1 MDAFISRKKRKLSVS
16 SQSPLKS
23 NTIDLVEDLSVPDDE
38 STDFKLALLSSLHPE
53 VEQQFLLEM
62 LLEHD
67 GDLEKASNS
76 MSSSDTSSLLIPKK
90 PSATVGY
97 QSSLST
103 FISSE
108 NPTKRVKPLSRKG
121 KTLHL
126 YSPEDVAAHTPCSII
141 HNFLPVEEAN
151 SLLEE
156 LLNEAPTFERMT
168 FKLFDNVVTSPHTAC
183 FYVESLEEQ
192 RAQKTEYIYNGDLL
206 TDVRQLT
213 PQMRKVSP
221 KVQDAVNSE
230 VAARIR
236 THYPNG
242 QKLKYQSSDI
252 WKPNAAF
259 VNCYNGGAESVG
271 YHSDQLTYLG
281 PRAVIGSIS
290 LGVAREFR
298 VRKIIA
304 QESDSKEKSKESS
317 DAEGQIAIHLPHNSL
332 LIMHAEMQ
340 ESWKHSIAPAQAI
353 DPHPISGNRRINI
366 TYRDYK
372 ASLHPKFTPKCKC
385 GVPTVLRVVQR
396 KKENLGR
403 YFWMCHAGN
412 VPGKEGC
419 TFFEWAEFDD
429 DGNPTWHNKLKTEA
443 DISKPKTDIESS

>member
-1 MDAFISRKKRKLSVS
+1 MDAFISRKKRKLSGS
-16 SQSPLKS
+16 SSSPQ
-23 NTIDLVEDLSVPDDE
+23 NPVTINHINALSVPDDD
-38 STDFKLALLSSLHPE
+38 STDFKLALLSSLHPNI
-53 VEQQFLLEM
+53 EQQVLLEI
-62 LLEHD
+62 LLDHNGEV
-67 GDLEKASNS
+67 EKASASLSNP
-76 MSSSDTSSLLIPKK
+76 DTISLQIPKK
-90 PSATVGY
+90 SSAVGY

-108 NPTKRVKPLSRKG
+108 NPTKRLKTLSKKG

-126 YSPEDVAAHTPCSII
+126 YSPEDVAAHTSCSII
-141 HNFLPVEEAN
+141 HNFLPMEEAN
-151 SLLEE
+151 VLLEE
-156 LLNEAPTFERMT
+156 LLNEATTFERMT

-192 RAQKTEYIYNGDLL
+192 KAQKTEYIYNGDLL

-213 PQMRKVSP
+213 PQMRKISP
-221 KVQDAVNSE
+221 NVQDAVNSE
-230 VAARIR
+230 VAKRIK

-242 QKLKYQSSDI
+242 QKLKYQSPDK

-298 VRKIIA
+298 VRQIVP
-304 QESDSKEKSKESS
+304 QEIDSTEKSKKSS

-332 LIMHAEMQ
+332 LVMHAEMQ
-340 ESWKHSIAPAQAI
+340 ETWKHSIAPAQAI

-372 ASLHPKFTPKCKC
+372 PLLHPKFTPKCKC

-419 TFFEWAEFDD
+419 TYFEWAEFDD
-429 DGNPTWHNKLKTEA
+429 DGNPVWNDKVRIEA
-443 DISKPKTDIESS
+443 EISGPKS